1 MLVRSIGSSLAS
13 SRPSTFRCMQDRT
26 SPKKLWNFC
35 FGKTYSLNRASIIL
49 TSDFREQKKCGVLW
63 WLQFFLFS
71 HRFVYENRIRTHD
84 LSEVQSL
91 RRSSARLL
99 SDSSD
104 HLTAKRHW
112 VPVHLRP
119 VRDFSTLLGSFCCL
133 FSGGLKWWHFLSF
146 ELEITAFFE
155 FARSL
160 HNPTSSKA
168 VASPNDQCDGHGEHG
183 EQHHLGTSGWTKNSS
198 QKLKGSVPDEADVWI
213 LQGRQ
218 ICQSQVAC
226 NLRSLGGSPFQAMKK
241 SFRVQKFRTWG
252 CKLVR
257 YIQIRLV
264 HPLGLTLTHQ
274 KMSLKPLSSYCRNE
288 NTHSQKLQLHSS
300 MPPKLRWQA
309 DSQLLAPVVRPTQM
323 AASYCDSK
331 LWWPTSSMTVRAARH
346 WAYKPVRVAMSPHEV
361 LRKIAFT
368 FGKIKCCS
376 LMEIE
381 SLWRGFRHLSLSKKP
396 YVYMYRMHSLPK
408 QCGTIHVFV
417 RM

>member
-1 MLVRSIGSSLAS
+1 M
-13 SRPSTFRCMQDRT
+13 
-26 SPKKLWNFC
+26 
-35 FGKTYSLNRASIIL
+35 
-49 TSDFREQKKCGVLW
+49 LW

-146 ELEITAFFE
+146 ELEITAFLE

-257 YIQIRLV
+257 YIQIRFV

-288 NTHSQKLQLHSS
+288 NTHSQSYNSTPQCHQSFVGKLIHSFW
-300 MPPKLRWQA
+300 R
-309 DSQLLAPVVRPTQM
+309 
-323 AASYCDSK
+323 
-331 LWWPTSSMTVRAARH
+331 LWWGLHKWRRVLLWFKTLVANIVNDCASSSSLGLQTSMCSYVSTWSIAQNRIYIR
-346 WAYKPVRVAMSPHEV
+346 EDQV
-361 LRKIAFT
+361 LQFDGDWK
-368 FGKIKCCS
+368 
-376 LMEIE
+376 
-381 SLWRGFRHLSLSKKP
+381 
-396 YVYMYRMHSLPK
+396 
-408 QCGTIHVFV
+408 FV
-417 RM
+417 KRF